1 VTVFTGGG
9 GNTYSPKSIAGKC
22 PTHSIGESY
31 ESVTSGR
38 GRGEKKLILARR
50 QRGGL
55 VEGIRL

>member
-31 ESVTSGR
+31 ESVTSG
-38 GRGEKKLILARR
+38 GRGEKNLILARR